1 MSQVFAKA
9 YSCPWCNRGEVLAYG
24 KGPVRISVQCP
35 KERCKHIFTID
46 LDSGKVERGQPYKRL
61 GRRK

>member
-1 MSQVFAKA
+1 MSQVFAKV